1 MIIYPMYERVLL
13 KDLSCGEFIPES
25 GNGHLPKA
33 WACSLGGFV
42 LRRLRTKNSRW
53 SFTECTILFF
63 KGPVLWQIYMIIFWW
78 SFTHSAWS
86 CSLKGPVPCQL
97 HTAMS
102 RRYFHQMYDCVL
114 LKAMSRGIVSNEDQ
128 DVWRTCRVSILLSI
142 FIDTVIITTKILVL
156 QPRKRNS
163 HTEFRV
169 QSDV

>member
-1 MIIYPMYERVLL
+1 MASSYQNLAMVIYPRRERVLL
-13 KDLSCGEFIPES
+13 EALSCGGYVPKIPDDHS
-25 GNGHLPKA
+25 PNVRS
-33 WACSLGGFV
+33 CS
-42 LRRLRTKNSRW
+42 
-53 SFTECTILFF
+53 F

-97 HTAMS
+97 RTAMS

-114 LKAMSRGIVSNEDQ
+114 LKAMSRGIVSNEGQ

-169 QSDV
+169 QYDV